1 MRASFSK
8 EQGLTLVELMIA
20 SSLFA
25 LVAATMAVLI
35 KSGYRY
41 MREADERAELQRTS
55 LFVLSG
61 LSREITESSPDCVR
75 FGASSGPQGL
85 VFASPRGANDAVD
98 YTGNHLQWK
107 KWVCVYW
114 DESNRRLLR
123 QEEYFA
129 NPTTF
134 KPDPS
139 PQGLDKSVASFAGS
153 PSQQGRILARE
164 VSDFRVEGDREVR
177 IVLRTEVGEED
188 RKSSLVTRTTVRL
201 YH

>member
-1 MRASFSK
+1 MRAKS
-8 EQGLTLVELMIA
+8 GLSLVELMIA
-20 SSLFA
+20 SFLFA

-35 KSGYRY
+35 KSGFHY
-41 MREADERAELQRTS
+41 MSLADDRAELQRTS

-75 FGASSGPQGL
+75 FGEPNGPHGL
-85 VFASPRGANDAVD
+85 VFASPRGINDAVD
-98 YTGNHLQWK
+98 YTNNHLQWK

-123 QEEYFA
+123 KEEFFA
-129 NPTTF
+129 TPTTF

-139 PQGLDKSVASFAGS
+139 PQGLDKSVESFEGS
-153 PSQQGRILARE
+153 LSPMGRIIARK
-164 VSDFRVEGDREVR
+164 VSDFQVEGDREVR
-177 IVLRTEVGEED
+177 LVLRTEVGEGQ
-188 RKSSLVTRTTVRL
+188 RKSSLTTRTTVRL

>member
-1 MRASFSK
+1 MKAK
-8 EQGLTLVELMIA
+8 GLTLVELMIA
-20 SSLFA
+20 TSLFA

-35 KSGYRY
+35 KSGFRY

-75 FGASSGPQGL
+75 FGESSGAQGL

-98 YTGNHLQWK
+98 YTNNHLQWK
-107 KWVCVYW
+107 KWVCVFW

-123 QEEYFA
+123 KEEFFA

-139 PQGLDKSVASFAGS
+139 PQGLNKSVESFAGS
-153 PSQQGRILARE
+153 LSQTGRILARE
-164 VSDFRVEGDREVR
+164 VSDFQVEGDREVR
-177 IVLRTEVGEED
+177 IVLRTEVGDGE
-188 RKSSLVTRTTVRL
+188 RTSSLTTRTTVRL